1 VRVDPNYL
9 NGVAAAIDK
18 SSGLESSLTQQL
30 SSGLR
35 VTSLDVDPSA
45 VANSAMI
52 GSAIAKD
59 DSFVQSASGVQSM
72 LQVADSTLGE
82 VVSQVTSALTLA
94 VQGANGTQNAA
105 NTLSIAQ
112 QLTGIRDQ
120 VLSLANTSYTGSYLF
135 GGTQGTT
142 APFSLDNST
151 TPATVVY
158 AGDNNTRS
166 VETPTGQKIQV
177 SVPGNAVFGGGGSTG
192 VLTVLNQLIADF
204 SSGTAS
210 ASTLSDTDALT
221 NALHQVSTQRGILDS
236 GLNRLEQTSTY
247 AQTDETQLTAQQGA
261 LVSANLADVATKLQ
275 SAETQHQALLS
286 VMTTLNGT
294 NLFSYMK

>member
-9 NGVAAAIDK
+9 NGVAAAIDQ

-45 VANSAMI
+45 VANSTMM
-52 GSAIAKD
+52 GSAIARD

-135 GGTQGTT
+135 GGTQGAA

-158 AGDNNTRS
+158 AGDGNTRS

-177 SVPGNAVFGGGGSTG
+177 SVPGNAVFGGGGSAG

-204 SSGTAS
+204 SSGTVS

-221 NALHQVSTQRGILDS
+221 TALHQVSTQRGILDS

-247 AQTDETQLTAQQGA
+247 AQTEETQLTAQQGT
-261 LVSANLADVATKLQ
+261 LMSANLADVATKLQ

-286 VMTTLNGT
+286 VMTALNGT

>member
-135 GGTQGTT
+135 GGTQGAA

-247 AQTDETQLTAQQGA
+247 AQTDESQLTAQQGA